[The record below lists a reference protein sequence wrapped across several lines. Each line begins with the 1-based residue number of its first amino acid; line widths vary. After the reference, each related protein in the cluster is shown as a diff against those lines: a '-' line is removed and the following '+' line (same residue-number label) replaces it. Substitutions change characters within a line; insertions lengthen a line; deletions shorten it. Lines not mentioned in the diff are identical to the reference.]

1 MDNKIFKILFTVI
14 GVCLVALGVNLAFAK
29 YVGATYQPSFHTE
42 WKNEGHVKWGVCEAK
57 AACGTTEGTQKGT
70 QKQGCKLVQ
79 GQGSFECQL
88 GHQRYVSV
96 ERSCEVETPACE
108 EPKDYCDTLEGMQ
121 DEETYCPPVEEE
133 EPPVVEQPKNDNDE
147 KQSKCKAPGK
157 VQGFRYQFVGASNRL
172 RWEPKGSVDKV
183 DIAVYGMDKTTLLY
197 NVRTDDD
204 GEYFI
209 PSHTTWHKIRAVG
222 NCGLSSWSKLIN

>member
-14 GVCLVALGVNLAFAK
+14 GVCLVAFLVFLYGPKTAE
-29 YVGATYQPSFHTE
+29 ATYQEHKVTICHKGQTIEVS
-42 WKNEGHVKWGVCEAK
+42 AI
-57 AACGTTEGTQKGT
+57 AALHHLRQHEEDYRGEC
-70 QKQGCKLVQ
+70 KQ
-79 GQGSFECQL
+79 
-88 GHQRYVSV
+88 
-96 ERSCEVETPACE
+96 E
-108 EPKDYCDTLEGMQ
+108 EPKDYCEYIEGVQ
-121 DEETYCPPVEEE
+121 GEDEDCPKPEPTCEELQNCEPE
-133 EPPVVEQPKNDNDE
+133 EPPVVVDRDDDEDN
-147 KQSKCKAPGK
+147 QKCEAPGK